1 MKHGDKTKG
10 KASKASGKKAS
21 QSGKSTGKAA
31 SSKSKSVPEKV
42 SVKTSTKTSAKTS
55 TKTSIKAAGKPKVGN
70 GAGVGAPRPAGDGF
84 SNPIVGAAFK
94 HAVKKYPNAFRKLT
108 D

>member
-10 KASKASGKKAS
+10 KASKASGKKAR
-21 QSGKSTGKAA
+21 QSGKGASKTAA
-31 SSKSKSVPEKV
+31 SSKSKSSPQ
-42 SVKTSTKTSAKTS
+42 
-55 TKTSIKAAGKPKVGN
+55 KASSKASKSNAGN
-70 GAGVGAPRPAGDGF
+70 GDSPPARTTGDGF
-84 SNPIVGAAFK
+84 TNPVVGAAFK

>member
-21 QSGKSTGKAA
+21 QSSKSSGKAA
-31 SSKSKSVPEKV
+31 SSKSKSVPEKA
-42 SVKTSTKTSAKTS
+42 SAKTGA
-55 TKTSIKAAGKPKVGN
+55 KAAGKPKAGN
-70 GAGVGAPRPAGDGF
+70 GAGAARPAGDGF
-84 SNPIVGAAFK
+84 TNPVVGAAFK

>member
-21 QSGKSTGKAA
+21 KSGKGASKTEA
-31 SSKSKSVPEKV
+31 SSKSKSSPQ
-42 SVKTSTKTSAKTS
+42 KTSS
-55 TKTSIKAAGKPKVGN
+55 TASKPKGGN
-70 GAGVGAPRPAGDGF
+70 GDAPAARTAGDGF
-84 SNPIVGAAFK
+84 TNPVVAAAFK

>member
-21 QSGKSTGKAA
+21 QSGKGPSKTAA
-31 SSKSKSVPEKV
+31 SSKSKSSPEK
-42 SVKTSTKTSAKTS
+42 TSS
-55 TKTSIKAAGKPKVGN
+55 KASKPKAGN
-70 GAGVGAPRPAGDGF
+70 GDTTTARPAGDGF
-84 SNPIVGAAFK
+84 TNPVVGAAFK

>member
-10 KASKASGKKAS
+10 KASKASSKKAG
-21 QSGKSTGKAA
+21 QSGKATGKVAA
-31 SSKSKSVPEKV
+31 SSKSKTVPEKV
-42 SVKTSTKTSAKTS
+42 SAKTGAKTSAKGDGRP
-55 TKTSIKAAGKPKVGN
+55 KAGN
-70 GAGVGAPRPAGDGF
+70 GAGGTRPGGDGF